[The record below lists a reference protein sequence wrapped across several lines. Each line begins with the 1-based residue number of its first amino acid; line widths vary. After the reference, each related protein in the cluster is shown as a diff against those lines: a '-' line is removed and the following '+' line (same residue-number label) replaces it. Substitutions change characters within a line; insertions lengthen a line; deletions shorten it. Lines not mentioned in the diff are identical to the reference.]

1 AYDPRQAAVIG
12 SLGAAFL
19 DRGPGRLAYARDFAQ
34 RRRALTAD
42 AAMNRLYQLESSP
55 SPTGVVADHRVALKP
70 SEIAA
75 AAAVL
80 ASRLGVASPAAEAPA
95 ALPAAVLDAMV
106 SDLQAAQG
114 ASVVIAGAEQPPVVH
129 ALAAAIN
136 AALGAVGTTVTYVES
151 PSARPAVHAEE
162 I

>member
-1 AYDPRQAAVIG
+1 LTEHVTSPSLAAQLQQVLATLPGATWYQWDPLHPDNEVAGMRLAFGTDVRPVYDLTQADVIV
-12 SLGAAFL
+12 SLGADFL

-70 SEIAA
+70 SEVAA

-80 ASRLGVASPAAEAPA
+80 ASALGVDAPAAEAPA
-95 ALPAAVLDAMV
+95 ALPAAVLDAM
-106 SDLQAAQG
+106 
-114 ASVVIAGAEQPPVVH
+114 
-129 ALAAAIN
+129 
-136 AALGAVGTTVTYVES
+136 
-151 PSARPAVHAEE
+151 
-162 I
+162 